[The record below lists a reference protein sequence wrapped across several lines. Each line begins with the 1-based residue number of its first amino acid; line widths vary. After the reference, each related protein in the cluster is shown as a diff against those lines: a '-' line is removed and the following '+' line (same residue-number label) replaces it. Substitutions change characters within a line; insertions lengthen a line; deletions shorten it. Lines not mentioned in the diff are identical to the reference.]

1 MYIYGF
7 AFVCLHAFISFN
19 FLTLQIFETGLF
31 AALDGL
37 VVVHMLPP
45 IVNLSGFLNEIRSIF
60 AAACTWQ
67 KYIDPAALGG
77 VTSAYTGEG
86 EFKGGTCP
94 LFNKKRPASF
104 PRDKALANTLRY
116 HSSCRPFAG
125 DSPSRPPSRAG
136 ALSGTKR
143 PRLLARSPSEH
154 EMFRKCRRAMGTPA
168 RPMEDSTRVPRYQ
181 IATMFRF
188 ERILRSRRLSA
199 GGSQGIFAAA
209 PGRLPPSGGSL
220 CRGIAGYSS

>member
-1 MYIYGF
+1 MAVKLRCSVVHKIGLP
-7 AFVCLHAFISFN
+7 AAVSQPASISFPQWGHFIRQSPPKEKN
-19 FLTLQIFETGLF
+19 ALPLVQETKRFIKHSAVPLSVAVPLRDT
-31 AALDGL
+31 AA
-37 VVVHMLPP
+37 H
-45 IVNLSGFLNEIRSIF
+45 
-60 AAACTWQ
+60 C
-67 KYIDPAALGG
+67 
-77 VTSAYTGEG
+77 
-86 EFKGGTCP
+86 
-94 LFNKKRPASF
+94 
-104 PRDKALANTLRY
+104 
-116 HSSCRPFAG
+116 
-125 DSPSRPPSRAG
+125 PPSRAG
-136 ALSGTKR
+136 AVTGTKR

-181 IATMFRF
+181 IATRFRF